1 MPRIE
6 VTGRIGFIADI
17 DEKRDCIMSQEHTS
31 QDPDALWFNIDV
43 PKGHG
48 FRPGD
53 RVTVTLEKL

>member
-6 VTGRIGFIADI
+6 ITGKIGFVADI
-17 DEKRDCIMSQEHTS
+17 DERRDCILSQEHAME
-31 QDPDALWFNIDV
+31 DPGAPWFNIDL

-53 RVTVTLEKL
+53 RVKVTVEKI

>member
-6 VTGRIGFIADI
+6 ITGRIDFIADI
-17 DEKRDCIMSQEHTS
+17 DGRKDCILSQEEAS
-31 QDPDALWFNIDV
+31 KDPGALWFNIDL

-53 RVTVTLEKL
+53 RVKVTVEKA

>member
-1 MPRIE
+1 MPRTEI
-6 VTGRIGFIADI
+6 TGTIGFVAAI

-31 QDPDALWFNIDV
+31 RDPEALWFNIDL

-53 RVTVTLEKL
+53 RVKVIVEKA

>member
-1 MPRIE
+1 MAAFEIQ
-6 VTGRIGFIADI
+6 GKIGFVAGI

-31 QDPDALWFNIDV
+31 QDTDALWFNIDL

-53 RVTVTLEKL
+53 RVKVTVEKI

>member
-6 VTGRIGFIADI
+6 ITGRIGFIAGI
-17 DEKRDCIMSQEHTS
+17 DEKRDCIMSQEHS
-31 QDPDALWFNIDV
+31 SLNPDALWFNIDL

-53 RVTVTLEKL
+53 FVRVSVEKI

>member
-6 VTGRIGFIADI
+6 ISGTIGFVAGI

-31 QDPDALWFNIDV
+31 RDPDALWFNIDL
-43 PKGHG
+43 PKEHG

-53 RVTVTLEKL
+53 RVKVTVEKI